1 VKIVQ
6 TELFAGYECVK
17 VSNGR
22 LELWVT
28 RSVGPR
34 IIGLS
39 LNHAENLLAELPD
52 ASYTH
57 ADGRVYS
64 FRGGHRLWIAPEVPE
79 ITYLPDDRPVQVEEL
94 PYGVQVLQPIDESTG
109 LQKWMTITVSDDENR
124 VEVEHKISNLGSLS
138 LEAAAWALTQ
148 LRPGGL
154 AILPQ
159 ETKPSDPHGMQ
170 PNRSLA
176 LWPYTDVQSEH
187 FSAGNRYLL
196 VNSGFERGAFKVG
209 FGNTR
214 GWLAYLNQGTVFVKL
229 AAYQPDKSY
238 VDFGSSSQ
246 CYCNP
251 SFLELETL
259 SPLTNLDPGET
270 ISHRETWVVYDHI
283 DLQPNPSEYEDQ
295 IDTLF
300 SELAIQP

>member
-6 TELFAGYECVK
+6 TEPFAGYECVK
-17 VSNGR
+17 ISNDR
-22 LELWVT
+22 LDLWVT
-28 RSVGPR
+28 KSVGPR
-34 IIGLS
+34 IIGLAV
-39 LNHAENLLAELPD
+39 NKADNILAELPN

-79 ITYLPDDRPVQVEEL
+79 ITYLPDDRPVHIDET
-94 PYGVQVLQPIDESTG
+94 PDGVQIRQPIDESSG
-109 LQKWMTITVSDDENR
+109 LQKQITIRFSDDEDR
-124 VEVEHKISNLGSLS
+124 VEIEHQVSNQGADS
-138 LEAAAWALTQ
+138 LEAAVWAITQ

-159 ETKPSDPHGMQ
+159 ETALNDPHGMQ

-176 LWPYTDVQSEH
+176 LWPYSDVQTVH

-196 VNSGFERGAFKVG
+196 VRSEFESGAFKVG
-209 FGNTR
+209 FSNPR
-214 GWLAYLNQGTVFVKL
+214 GWLAYLNQGTLFVKQ
-229 AAYQPDKSY
+229 AAYQQDNFY
-238 VDFGSSSQ
+238 ADFGSSSQ

-259 SPLTNLDPGET
+259 SPLTTLFPGAA
-270 ISHRETWVVYDHI
+270 ISHRETWVVFDHI
-283 DLQPNPSEYEDQ
+283 DLHLDRTDYEDQ
-295 IDTLF
+295 IDTLV
-300 SELAIQP
+300 SDLAFLP